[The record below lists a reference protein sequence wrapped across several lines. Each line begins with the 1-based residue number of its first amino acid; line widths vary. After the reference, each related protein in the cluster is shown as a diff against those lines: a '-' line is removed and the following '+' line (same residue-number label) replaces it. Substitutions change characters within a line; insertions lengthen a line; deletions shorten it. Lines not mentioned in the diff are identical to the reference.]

1 MLENEDVTTPSD
13 DVLDHNE
20 EVKEDDLLGESAGD
34 SDEEK
39 APEEEIEDIEIDGKK
54 FQLPKSSA
62 ETLKKE
68 RLMHADYTR
77 KTQDAA
83 EERRHLEAERNEFVN
98 QRQMHLEE
106 MQTVGRLVNI
116 QDSLAEYE
124 QVDWNALTSQDPA
137 TASKLWINFS
147 QLKDMQGRLSSD
159 LAMRQQQRAL
169 KEQQETARH
178 FEQSQA
184 VLSKDIKDW
193 SPDLQSKLRDFAYQ
207 EGWSDRE
214 ISNITVAQ
222 IKTLHARYTG
232 HNLINNELKKTP
244 KLEAVP
250 VKKVGGN
257 ASVKKSPNEMSDA
270 EFAQWRNNTMK
281 RK

>member
-1 MLENEDVTTPSD
+1 MLENEELTTPND
-13 DVLDHNE
+13 DQNDQHE
-20 EVKEDDLLGESAGD
+20 EVKEDDLLGESNDGEG
-34 SDEEK
+34 EEPT
-39 APEEEIEDIEIDGKK
+39 PEEENEDVEIDGKK

-83 EERRHLEAERNEFVN
+83 EERRTLEAERTEFAN
-98 QRQMHLEE
+98 QRQMHLDEL
-106 MQTVGRLVNI
+106 QTVGRLINI
-116 QDSLAEYE
+116 RDSLAEYE
-124 QVDWNALTSQDPA
+124 QVDWNELSSQDPIQA
-137 TASKLWINFS
+137 QKLWINFS
-147 QLKDMQGRLSSD
+147 QLKEMQGRLSSD
-159 LAMRQQQRAL
+159 LAIKQQQKAL
-169 KEQQETARH
+169 KEQQETMRH
-178 FEQSQA
+178 LEQSNA
-184 VLSKDIKDW
+184 VLTRDIKDW
-193 SPDLQSKLRDFAYQ
+193 SPDLQSKLRDFAFQ

-214 ISNITVAQ
+214 IANITVAQ

-232 HNLINNELKKTP
+232 HNLINEQLKKTP

-250 VKKVGGN
+250 VKKVGGS

-270 EFAQWRNNTMK
+270 EFAQWRNKSMK